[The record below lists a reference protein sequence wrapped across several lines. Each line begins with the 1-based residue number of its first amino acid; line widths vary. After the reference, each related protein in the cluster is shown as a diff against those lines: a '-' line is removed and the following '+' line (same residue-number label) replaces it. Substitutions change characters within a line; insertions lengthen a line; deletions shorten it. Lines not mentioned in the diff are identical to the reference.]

1 MLEYF
6 VYCYGTEFIGLIL
19 CALFGC
25 LGFAAKKIYKKYI
38 DKQNGYIDMD
48 MKISIARTAAKFVE
62 QVWKTIHGP
71 DKLAKALETAEIL
84 LRKKGI
90 PFDADEMKILIEA
103 AVSEFNEAF
112 CKTADPDPEK
122 DTVIEGFAA

>member
-25 LGFAAKKIYKKYI
+25 LGFAAKKIYKSYINKQNDYI
-38 DKQNGYIDMD
+38 DTDT
-48 MKISIARTAAKFVE
+48 KISIARTAAKFVE

-103 AVSEFNEAF
+103 AVAEFNDAF
-112 CKTADPDPEK
+112 CKAAAPDPEK
-122 DTVIEGFAA
+122 DTVVQGFAA

>member
-1 MLEYF
+1 MMEYF

-19 CALFGC
+19 CAIFGC
-25 LGFAAKKIYKKYI
+25 LGIAANRIYKKHVN
-38 DKQNGYIDMD
+38 DETKRA
-48 MKISIARTAAKFVE
+48 IARDVVLFVE
-62 QVWKTIHGP
+62 QVWHTIHGP
-71 DKLAKALETAEIL
+71 EKLAKALETAEIL

-103 AVSEFNEAF
+103 AVSEFNNAF
-112 CKTADPDPEK
+112 YKTDDPDPVP